1 MAVQFSLCSQVFF
14 DMTDVTT
21 GHTVQRYDR
30 ELSGARG
37 MVLEMGELVLE
48 QARAAVKALTT
59 GDANLARKV
68 VDQERKVNSFELEID
83 EAIFNLIA
91 KRQPAAIDLRLTL
104 ALSKAAGE
112 LERSGDKAEQIAW
125 CLIRLMEREGQQP
138 SSKILHH
145 IRSLDQV
152 ACWLLERGL
161 DALARTDLDLALDVF
176 EDGARLEDELD
187 AAMRHLMT
195 FVFEDTALVG
205 QVLDVVFALRALA
218 GIGDHAGN
226 IAEQVI
232 FVAKGRDV
240 RYQSKEILVET
251 LRQHRGP

>member
-1 MAVQFSLCSQVFF
+1 
-14 DMTDVTT
+14 MTDVTK

-37 MVLEMGELVLE
+37 MVLEMGEFVLE
-48 QARAAVKALTT
+48 QARNAVKALTA
-59 GDANLARKV
+59 GDVNLARRV
-68 VDQERKVNSFELEID
+68 IANERKIDHFELEID

-104 ALSKAAGE
+104 ALSKAVGD
-112 LERSGDKAEQIAW
+112 LEQAGDKAEQIAW
-125 CLIRLMEREGQQP
+125 CLIRVTEREGQQP

-145 IRSLDQV
+145 IRRLDEV
-152 ACWLLERGL
+152 ASSMLERSL
-161 DALARTDLDLALDVF
+161 DALAKADVDLALDVF
-176 EDGARLEDELD
+176 ENGPQLEEELD

-195 FVFEDTALVG
+195 FVLEDTALVG

-218 GIGDHAGN
+218 SIGDHAGN

-232 FVAKGRDV
+232 FIAKGKDV
-240 RYQSKEILVET
+240 RFQSKEILIEA
-251 LRQHRGP
+251 LRHRRDE